1 MTPAGESELRDE
13 LALVCRRLWERGLV
27 AGQDGNVSARLPGN
41 RILVTPAGFS
51 KVDVGPDD
59 LVVLDLDGTRISGAH
74 AASTEIAVHLRAY
87 QRRGDI
93 GAVVHAHPPTAT
105 GFAVAGE
112 SLPDNVLPEVT
123 VLLGTV
129 PLIRYATPGT
139 AALADQFES
148 YWANHQT
155 FLMANHGALTL
166 GPTLRVA
173 HQRMETVEHAARI
186 IAAARA
192 LGHVGTLEPSQVL
205 ALQSAHLK
213 LASHD

>member
-1 MTPAGESELRDE
+1 VS
-13 LALVCRRLWERGLV
+13 VRLS
-27 AGQDGNVSARLPGN
+27 DD

-51 KVDVGPDD
+51 KVDVGPGD
-59 LVVLDLDGTRISGAH
+59 LVVLSLDGSKISGAH
-74 AASTEIAVHLRAY
+74 AASTEIALHLRAY

-105 GFAVAGE
+105 GLAVAGE

-123 VLLGTV
+123 VLLGQV
-129 PLIRYATPGT
+129 PLVRYATPGT
-139 AALADQFES
+139 SELADEFEPF
-148 YWANHQT
+148 WANHQA

-186 IAAARA
+186 VAAARA
-192 LGHVGTLEPSQVL
+192 FGHVHNLEPSQVL
-205 ALQSAHLK
+205 ALKSAHLK